1 MIDNLSSSAT
11 YYNAQHVQQQ
21 LHEASHCLGFAI
33 HEIHH
38 THTYI
43 HQISKICEYLC
54 ARNEAYKVCY
64 EQLQAPR
71 VELDGRVA
79 LAVITRRGTHALCS
93 SAVVVAVA
101 VVVVMVGGLWWLWL
115 WLRWE

>member
-1 MIDNLSSSAT
+1 M
-11 YYNAQHVQQQ
+11 
-21 LHEASHCLGFAI
+21 
-33 HEIHH
+33 
-38 THTYI
+38 
-43 HQISKICEYLC
+43 SK
-54 ARNEAYKVCY
+54 AYKVCP

-71 VELDGRVA
+71 AALDGRVA
-79 LAVITRRGTHALCS
+79 LAVITRRGTHAFCP